1 MLKIIFQYLTRAIY
15 WIICFLFVGS
25 FVSYAQVASPNV
37 ERSSIQEL
45 QLFYSKSEL
54 VVTPTRIPTP
64 IAKSPAIITVITQKE
79 IRELG
84 ARTLKDIISLVPGF
98 DVEINNVGNPIILVR
113 GFRAYQDEKVLLM
126 IDGHV
131 VNESQ
136 SEGFAWSF
144 ADMPLGNVKR
154 VEFLCG
160 PGSAVYGKDAY
171 LGVINVITFNA
182 KPTSNRSLSF
192 NDDDFKNYISE
203 CAGSFDTSE
212 TSALWSNKWNKWSL
226 TFYTRYFHTNGDDR
240 LVHRDVLSV
249 NPNYS
254 KYSIAPSHVEDWHE
268 QFDADLHVNY
278 QDITTHMRFLH
289 KRQGPYVGV
298 TSILTNGSHRTIN
311 DYFLDISWIKTL
323 GYMTP
328 KIRFYTDRF
337 TIDNVWITYPSGF
350 LGYSPYKQ
358 EQKGTFDDFGFEG
371 QIRIDRF
378 SDHKIILGITYRIQH
393 QHNIRFYSTINPLT
407 LTPLGGFY
415 NISSWSNW
423 ASRDDNWD
431 HSGSIYLQDTWSI
444 TPDILLTTGV
454 RCDCYFYSHTKKVIN
469 PRIGLVW
476 KTFNNTWIKIL
487 YGQAF
492 RAPSFLERFLDNNIA
507 YKGNPNLNPEKIY
520 TGQIGIQSKWEKT
533 TIEADVFY
541 SRFKDLIVL
550 GPKPATN
557 QPATYENSGR
567 AYSEGFEIAL
577 KHKLFSKLLVKTNY
591 SFVYT
596 KDEEIDGRSPGAPSH
611 LANIILEYHPLDNTV
626 ISSRLFICG
635 KRYRSPDDN
644 RKPLPAYALVDLSIL
659 QKRILNSNFS
669 CQLIIKNLFNKYYKD
684 PAPANGLPFDYPRAG
699 RTIYGLLRYD
709 F

>member
-1 MLKIIFQYLTRAIY
+1 MIMLRIFQYLKLMGFVV
-15 WIICFLFVGS
+15 CFLFINIICYS
-25 FVSYAQVASPNV
+25 QTISPKVTKN
-37 ERSSIQEL
+37 SLQEL

-64 IAKSPAIITVITQKE
+64 IVESPAIITVITQEE

-98 DVEINNVGNPIILVR
+98 DVEINNVGNPVILVR

-131 VNESQ
+131 VNEAH

-182 KPTSNRSLSF
+182 KPISKQSLLNSKF
-192 NDDDFKNYISE
+192 ENYVSE
-203 CAGSFDTSE
+203 RFGSFDTSE
-212 TSALWSNKWNKWSL
+212 TSALWSHSWDKWSV
-226 TFYTRYFHTNGDDR
+226 TFYSRYFHTNGDNRIIYSDR
-240 LVHRDVLSV
+240 LSI
-249 NPNYS
+249 NPSYS
-254 KYSIAPSHVEDWHE
+254 KYSIVPSHVEDWKE
-268 QFDADLHVNY
+268 QTDLDLHVNY
-278 QDITTHMRFLH
+278 SNISTHARFLH
-289 KRQGPYVGV
+289 KRQGPYVGI
-298 TSILTNGSHRTIN
+298 TYILTNGSRRTID
-311 DYFLDISWIKTL
+311 DYFLDIAWMKDFENI
-323 GYMTP
+323 TP

-337 TIDNVWITYPSGF
+337 TIDNIWVTYPDGF

-358 EQKGTFDDFGFEG
+358 EQKGIFDDFGFEA
-371 QIRIDRF
+371 QLRLDKFF
-378 SDHKIILGITYRIQH
+378 SHKFIFGITYRVQH
-393 QHNIRFYSTINPLT
+393 QHDIKLYSTTNPIT
-407 LTPLGGFY
+407 LQPLGGFKD
-415 NISSWSNW
+415 ISSWANW

-431 HSGSIYLQDTWSI
+431 HSGSIYAQDTWDI
-444 TPDILLTTGV
+444 TPNILLTTGL

-476 KTFNNTWIKIL
+476 KAFKNTWIKFL

-492 RAPSFLERFLDNNIA
+492 RAPSFLERFLDNNKA
-507 YKGNPNLNPEKIY
+507 YKGNPDLTPEKIY
-520 TGQIGIQSKWEKT
+520 TGQIGIQSKFDNT
-533 TIEADVFY
+533 TINADIFY

-550 GPKPATN
+550 GPKPSQN
-557 QPATYENSGR
+557 QPPTYENSGR

-577 KHKLFSKLLVKTNY
+577 KHRICSSLMLKSNY

-611 LANIILEYHPLDNTV
+611 LANIVLEYKPLENTI
-626 ISSRLFICG
+626 ISLRLFICG
-635 KRYRSPDDN
+635 RRYRSPDDT
-644 RKPLPAYALVDLSIL
+644 RGPLPSYALFDLSVL
-659 QKRILNSNFS
+659 QKKILNTNVS
-669 CQLIIKNLFNKYYKD
+669 CQLAIKNLFNQYYKD
-684 PAPANGLPFDYPRAG
+684 PSISNGLPSDYPRPG
-699 RTIYGLLRYD
+699 RTIYCILRYN